1 MKSIES
7 NIKSNCCQKKLP
19 IAPALTRSIRL
30 FDKINDACLQNL
42 NFKWYDLNKIRI
54 LNDNQERPTGIVC
67 HKCTNGNCVLS
78 IKINKKH
85 TRFCNINSIA
95 FK

>member
-7 NIKSNCCQKKLP
+7 NIKSNCCEKKLP
-19 IAPALTRSIRL
+19 IAPALAQSIKL
-30 FDKINDACLQNL
+30 FDKISDACLQNL
-42 NFKWYDLNKIRI
+42 NFKWYNLNKILT

-85 TRFCNINSIA
+85 TRFCNTNGIA
-95 FK
+95 FQ